1 MSFIIWLLAILYKCL
16 KMPPNYLMLLPLR
29 GRVYILF
36 PWTWMISSNNRILKW
51 CYLTSKAG
59 PSKSIPLLLRS
70 FETLTLWVFLF
81 GTLLRNQPP
90 YQGMPKPHGEGICL
104 YFGQQ
109 SHQGSI
115 LFSPGS
121 RHESKEASRC
131 F

>member
-1 MSFIIWLLAILYKCL
+1 MLPDLKGWAIKVHITSAQIIQNASLW
-16 KMPPNYLMLLPLR
+16 M
-29 GRVYILF
+29 F
-36 PWTWMISSNNRILKW
+36 P
-51 CYLTSKAG
+51 
-59 PSKSIPLLLRS
+59 
-70 FETLTLWVFLF
+70 F

-90 YQGMPKPHGEGICL
+90 YQGMPKPHGGGICL